1 MTGLATPSSEYAGLV
16 SPLPGWG
23 LRKLPLREK
32 MLCLRSC
39 EGDPLSLLPPK
50 PQWKKDEERDLIEPG
65 VSTGLPGLLLLLAM
79 WLRLEEGVAI
89 EG

>member
-1 MTGLATPSSEYAGLV
+1 M
-16 SPLPGWG
+16 SPLLELG

-39 EGDPLSLLPPK
+39 EGEPLSLWPPK
-50 PQWKKDEERDLIEPG
+50 PHWKKDEERDLIEPG
-65 VSTGLPGLLLLLAM
+65 VSTGLPGLLVLLAM
-79 WLRLEEGVAI
+79 GWTSVKGVAM